1 MYLLFAIKPDSA
13 DYCRGCLMASYSA
26 ESFYENY
33 LSPEKLIARL
43 AEYYARN
50 LQLDCG
56 EKGFGF
62 IIFRNGIKVYD
73 SVDGHGWCWDGG
85 DRWEYES
92 DEYWDNEEL
101 NDKERDEAYTELD
114 TLIDKGKELA
124 SVKVEQIKEKAKQ
137 EKLLAQQ
144 KEAERA
150 KEHRRKEFEKLK
162 TEFS

>member
-13 DYCRGCLMASYSA
+13 DYCRGCLMATYAA

-33 LSPEKLIARL
+33 LSPEKLVTRL

-56 EKGFGF
+56 EKGFSF
-62 IIFRNGIKVYD
+62 IIFRNGVKVYD
-73 SVDGHGWCWDGG
+73 GVDRNGWCWDGE

-92 DEYWDNEEL
+92 DEYWANWEL
-101 NDKERDEAYTELD
+101 NDKERDEAYTELGD
-114 TLIDKGKELA
+114 LIDKAKEMAKL
-124 SVKVEQIKEKAKQ
+124 KVEQIKEKEKK

-144 KEAERA
+144 KETERA
-150 KEHRRKEFEKLK
+150 KEQRRKDFEKLK